1 MFMSGSFAQINA
13 GQDHKNISL
22 DQGNSNMKPFKDN
35 RDTDGHQGEKNE
47 CYHLPGKHVREET
60 NGERQQSRGVAEN
73 FDGQHQRRQPPY
85 RSQEMLEVSKPVCS
99 QSLEMVVEPGQQR
112 ATKRDNRDRSGRVET
127 RDNADQIA
135 GKDKESQCDEVRMV
149 RVVVM
154 TNYFFTH
161 VADEA
166 LDALHRML
174 QAAGLVDRQTR
185 ANRDEECDQYQ
196 HHNYFHGETVGD
208 WRCRVMGMDSEN
220 KQQRCDR
227 AAEEAVEQRG
237 EPELLHN
244 GNPNLTIQT
253 YDSGRS
259 RLVLRLKISIRG
271 ARRRKLQNPLPPAWL
286 RPVCIIQTESPE
298 RLEKNL

>member
-22 DQGNSNMKPFKDN
+22 DQGNSNMKPFKNN
-35 RDTDGHQGEKNE
+35 RDADGHQGKENE
-47 CYHLPGKHVREET
+47 CDHLAGKHVREET

-244 GNPNLTIQT
+244 WQSQPDNPNLRFRQ
-253 YDSGRS
+253 
-259 RLVLRLKISIRG
+259 ISISLK
-271 ARRRKLQNPLPPAWL
+271 AEDQYPRRKAA
-286 RPVCIIQTESPE
+286 
-298 RLEKNL
+298 